1 MYIIIPLILP
11 IIILLTGYLLKKYPP
26 DEINSNVGYR
36 TAMSEKNLETWYK
49 GNRYSTKLLIN
60 FSWMSIILTL
70 IISLILGKSFLI
82 DEVFVSI
89 YLIIISIIIIVIL
102 TEKHLKD
109 TFEK

>member
-36 TAMSEKNLETWYK
+36 TAMSEKNLETWYE